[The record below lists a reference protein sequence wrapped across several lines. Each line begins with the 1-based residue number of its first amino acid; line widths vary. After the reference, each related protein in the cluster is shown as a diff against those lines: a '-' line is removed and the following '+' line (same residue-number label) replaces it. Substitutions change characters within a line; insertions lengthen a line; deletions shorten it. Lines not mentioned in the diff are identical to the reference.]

1 MSTIQKFK
9 LVFFSPAPN
18 TRAILD
24 HLFRKYPQELGKIG
38 HYEQCAFVS
47 RGTGQYKPTEEAQPA
62 IGTPGHLVFIEEDR
76 VELLVIDQG
85 EKVQL
90 RNAVQELKKVHPYE
104 EVAYDIYRIETVG
117 RREVEGVQ
125 TKQM

>member
-1 MSTIQKFK
+1 MSTVQKYK

-24 HLFRKYPQELGKIG
+24 HLFRKYPQVLGKIG
-38 HYEQCAFVS
+38 HYEQCAFIS
-47 RGTGQYKPTEEAQPA
+47 RGTGQYHPTEEAQPA
-62 IGTPGHLVFIEEDR
+62 IGTPGQLVCIEEDR
-76 VELLVIDQG
+76 VELIVIDQG

-104 EVAYDIYRIETVG
+104 EVEYDIYRL
-117 RREVEGVQ
+117 EGL
-125 TKQM
+125 